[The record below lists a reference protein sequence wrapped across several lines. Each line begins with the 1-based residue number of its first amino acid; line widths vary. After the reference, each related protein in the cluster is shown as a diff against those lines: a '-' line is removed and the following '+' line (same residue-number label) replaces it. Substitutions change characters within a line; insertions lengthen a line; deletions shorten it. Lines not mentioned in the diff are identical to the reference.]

1 MLELLFLPF
10 RIAFELIGAAF
21 EIFFGLME
29 LIFGIV
35 GGVFSLAMGVA
46 AFALIAGLLT
56 WFFRGQKKPD
66 EEEEFTSFYH
76 QD

>member
-1 MLELLFLPF
+1 MLDLLLLPF
-10 RIAFELIGAAF
+10 RIAFELIGAAL

-29 LIFGIV
+29 LIFGLV
-35 GGVFSLAMGVA
+35 GGMFSLAMGLV
-46 AFALIAGLLT
+46 AFALIIGLLT

-76 QD
+76 QE